1 MPTCQVIWCMEL
13 QTLNMNLE
21 LSVLQVYC
29 ASSLCVGSLGNWLQS
44 TNHAEDSLMILMAT
58 LVLRLQCGI
67 LLITQECVNKLC
79 SIRIAWVE

>member
-13 QTLNMNLE
+13 QTLNMNVE
-21 LSVLQVYC
+21 LSVLQVYYT
-29 ASSLCVGSLGNWLQS
+29 SSLCVGSLGNWLQS

-58 LVLRLQCGI
+58 LVLGLQCGI
-67 LLITQECVNKLC
+67 LLITQECVNKLY